1 VILRLSEESL
11 DDKKFNNVVFP
22 DPDGPRIAVKL

>member
-1 VILRLSEESL
+1 MLL
-11 DDKKFNNVVFP
+11 DINLPDKKFKNVVFP